1 MTNLFLHRV
10 FLTELSSS
18 VNPRRSA
25 RLLAKRLSSSNQ
37 SEELLA
43 GSHKPHQ
50 SVKEGVP
57 SADSLHQQTSCCS
70 TSVLSKEETSTS
82 GSVSKRQK
90 TSSSSL
96 SKPTHQQS
104 SRKGTSSSRLREEGE
119 GEGGKKKRIKL
130 SSSEGIAK
138 SITDSS
144 PVSESKSRKSNRRET
159 EEDQSDSDIE
169 DRSKRQKIKR
179 KESSRSSKGSKGKQH
194 INKSTELKY
203 VNVHVLLHYLTL
215 YPVCVCMCTNP
226 VTLSPSS
233 CKYYTVLNHVSL
245 CVITVYMMCVCVCAS
260 TI

>member
-1 MTNLFLHRV
+1 M
-10 FLTELSSS
+10 
-18 VNPRRSA
+18 
-25 RLLAKRLSSSNQ
+25 
-37 SEELLA
+37 A

-57 SADSLHQQTSCCS
+57 SADSLHQQSSCCS

-90 TSSSSL
+90 TSSSSSSSSSL
-96 SKPTHQQS
+96 SKPTHQHS
-104 SRKGTSSSRLREEGE
+104 SRKGTSSSRLREESE
-119 GEGGKKKRIKL
+119 GEGGKRKRIKL

-138 SITDSS
+138 PITDSS

-169 DRSKRQKIKR
+169 DKSKRQKIKR
-179 KESSRSSKGSKGKQH
+179 KESFRSSKGSKGKQH

-215 YPVCVCMCTNP
+215 YPVCVCVPILLHLAYHHVST
-226 VTLSPSS
+226 TQ
-233 CKYYTVLNHVSL
+233 YNHVSL
-245 CVITVYMMCVCVCAS
+245 CVITVYMMCVCVCVLVLYNMLGIISPFMNYIVLWSCIFYFPLGALYDNL
-260 TI
+260 

>member
-90 TSSSSL
+90 TSSSSSSL

-104 SRKGTSSSRLREEGE
+104 SRKGTSSSRLREESE
-119 GEGGKKKRIKL
+119 GEGGKRKRIKL

-138 SITDSS
+138 PITDSS

-169 DRSKRQKIKR
+169 DKSKRQKIKR

-203 VNVHVLLHYLTL
+203 VNVHVLLHNLTL
-215 YPVCVCMCTNP
+215 YP
-226 VTLSPSS
+226 
-233 CKYYTVLNHVSL
+233 
-245 CVITVYMMCVCVCAS
+245 MCVYVYQFCY
-260 TI
+260 T